1 MHSKSEYVMA
11 KKNIAHKDWKTIIPF
26 RRIPKDRKHELPVEH
41 VGLLSFL
48 VYTWLDGFMWK
59 AFRNRVDVRHLWTCP
74 EVDTAQLNADRLE
87 ELWEAEL
94 KKSGKSGASLFRV
107 FMRFIKRR
115 WLVASLVLIISLGLL
130 LFSVAYIMMSIL
142 HLTVLDEVE
151 LWHGLVLV
159 GALFLANILSQ
170 LLFLASTTITH
181 VAAGRLRSGILC
193 LVFRKMMKT
202 SSLHEKTIGKVV
214 NLFSN
219 DSLRVFDGVSMG
231 HILISGPLLAIGSTA
246 YAIYLLGAWA
256 LIGLGV
262 LLLLL
267 PLQMIAG
274 KTFMKFRGQA
284 IILTDTRVRMMTE
297 YLANIRFIKMYS
309 WEKALVR
316 MVEGA
321 RAAEQKIIEKANIS
335 MGLLMMTVSILV
347 AVATMSTLIAYTMS
361 GHHLSSAQGFMYLL
375 IYSVIQDKLE
385 LAMLTMK
392 LVSEMSVAAQRFQEV
407 LLLDNDVRKSSST
420 ASDNRL
426 CRGHNALELSDVSFR
441 WPSSVAEIHTEE
453 PSGNNVDS
461 NRHELEIPL
470 VASEEQ
476 QTFGTFNLNI
486 EKGNLVGIMGSVS
499 SGKTSLIRAI
509 LGQMDVVKGI
519 IQVGGSIAYV
529 PQQPWIF
536 SATVRDNILLGS
548 LYDEARYKA
557 ILDSCCLLE
566 DLDVLVDRDMTEIG
580 ERGVTLSGGQKQRI
594 SLARALY
601 SDREIYLLDDPLSAV
616 DPDVAE
622 TIFSKVVLGKLLGK
636 TVLIVTHQIKFFSQ
650 CDLIIRLSERQVAEM
665 GSHEELLLIGGEYA
679 SAVSIALSDKGTSF
693 GQASHAAT
701 TSSSPQSYLLP
712 SAESTSSSKSPASAN
727 PRASVPS
734 GEKPS
739 PLMTTEEKAEGA
751 IPFSTYFAYVR
762 AGGGLPVVLLVIFVS
777 LLAELSRA
785 FSFWW
790 LAHWLEDG
798 SGGVII
804 NGSNETIVSDNI
816 SDNAHLWMYNLV
828 YGMSLVAII
837 VFFALRSMVVVKV
850 LMRASSRLHDQLFRK
865 VMRTPI
871 LFFDTTPL
879 GRLINRFSRD
889 MDEMDTKLPMMI
901 ENTVKS
907 CLNILIYLVLIAIIM
922 PWFLIAIFVTGV
934 IFVILYIVF
943 RAGVREVKRLQL
955 ISTSPLL
962 SHVDATLRGLSSIQ
976 AYDKTS
982 DFEVRLRESLD
993 HNTAT
998 LLLSHFTMR
1007 WVAVRLAFITTTLV
1021 SCTALL
1027 VFLLRNDVPTA
1038 YGGAAIIY
1046 SFQLLTLFQ
1055 FFVRFAVD
1063 AGATFVSVER
1073 IHSYATTL
1081 KEEGPLVTKTI
1092 PLPKD
1097 WPSKGQIKFS
1107 NLNLRHREGLPLVLR
1122 GISFLVASK
1131 EKIGIVGR
1139 TGSGKSSLVGAL
1151 FRLVEACGGKVE
1163 IDDTDV
1169 ALIGLEQ
1176 LRTKL
1181 SIIPQ
1186 DPVLFSGTIRSNLDP
1201 FGHHNDEELWT
1212 ALDRCHLKDTVVQMD
1227 GQLSAAVRENGDN
1240 MSQGERQ
1247 LLCMARVLLRHTRI
1261 IILDEATASLDDETE
1276 QKIQTTVTETFAE
1289 CTVLI
1294 IAHRLR
1300 TILSC
1305 NRVLVLDDGKVVEF
1319 DKPSSLLDNPESRLS
1334 QMVSVYASGI
1344 SSDSSLEPN
1353 TLNKPLVWL

>member
-1 MHSKSEYVMA
+1 MHCNSDVKVKKSD
-11 KKNIAHKDWKTIIPF
+11 AHKAWKTIIPF
-26 RRIPKDRKHELPVEH
+26 RRIPKDKKHEFPVEH
-41 VGLLSFL
+41 VGLFSYL
-48 VYTWLDGFMWK
+48 VFAWLDSFMWK
-59 AFRNRVDVRHLWTCP
+59 AFRNRIDVNRLWTCP

-94 KKSGKSGASLFRV
+94 KKSGPSGASLFRV
-107 FMRFIKRR
+107 FISFVKKR
-115 WLVASLVLIISLGLL
+115 WLVASLVLVISLGLL
-130 LFSVAYIMMSIL
+130 LFSVAYIMMNIL

-159 GALFLANILSQ
+159 GALFLASILSQ
-170 LLFLASTTITH
+170 LLFMASTTITH

-193 LVFRKMMKT
+193 LVFRKMMKS
-202 SSLHEKTIGKVV
+202 SSLHDKTIGRVV

-219 DSLRVFDGVSMG
+219 DSLRVFEGISLGYM
-231 HILISGPLLAIGSTA
+231 IISGPLLAIGSTA

-256 LIGLGV
+256 LIGLFI

-267 PLQMIAG
+267 PMQMIAG
-274 KTFMKFRGQA
+274 KVFMKFRGQA
-284 IILTDTRVRMMTE
+284 IVLTDTRVRMMTE

-309 WEKALVR
+309 WEKALIS

-321 RAAEQKIIEKANIS
+321 RSAEQKILEKANIS
-335 MGLLMMTVSILV
+335 MGLLFMTVSILI
-347 AVATMSTLIAYTMS
+347 AAATMCTLIAYTMT

-375 IYSVIQDKLE
+375 IYTVIQDKLE
-385 LAMLTMK
+385 FAMYTMK
-392 LVSEMSVAAQRFQEV
+392 LVSEMSIAAKRFQEV
-407 LLLDNDVRKSSST
+407 LLMDSDVSKSSAISNY
-420 ASDNRL
+420 NRL
-426 CRGHNALELSDVSFR
+426 CHGENALELSDVAFR
-441 WPSSVAEIHTEE
+441 WPSSVAEIQ
-453 PSGNNVDS
+453 PSENNHES

-476 QTFGTFNLNI
+476 QPFGTFSLNI
-486 EKGNLVGIMGSVS
+486 EKGHLVGIMGPVS

-536 SATVRDNILLGS
+536 SATVRENILLGS
-548 LYDEARYKA
+548 QYDEGRYKA
-557 ILDSCCLLE
+557 ILESCCLLE
-566 DLDVLVDRDMTEIG
+566 DLDVLVDRDLTEIG

-636 TVLIVTHQIKFFSQ
+636 TVLLVTHHIKFFCQ
-650 CDLIIRLSERQVAEM
+650 CDLIIRLSERQVVEV
-665 GSHEELLLIGGEYA
+665 GSHEELMRTSSEYA
-679 SAVSIALSDKGTSF
+679 SLTNVALSDKGTSY
-693 GQASHAAT
+693 GQASHAT
-701 TSSSPQSYLLP
+701 TTSSSSPQSYLLS
-712 SAESTSSSKSPASAN
+712 SADSASSTKSPVSAN
-727 PRASVPS
+727 PRDSAPA
-734 GEKPS
+734 GEKSS
-739 PLMTTEEKAEGA
+739 PLMTEEEKAEGA
-751 IPFSTYFAYVR
+751 IPFSTYLAYVR
-762 AGGGLPVVLLVIFVS
+762 AAGGLPVVLIVLFVS
-777 LLAELSRA
+777 LLAELTRA

-798 SGGVII
+798 SGGVMV

-816 SDNAHLWMYNLV
+816 SDNENLWMYNLV
-828 YGMSLVAII
+828 YGMSLIAII
-837 VFFALRSMVVVKV
+837 IFFALRSVVTVKV
-850 LMRASSRLHDQLFRK
+850 LMRASSRLHSQLFRK

-901 ENTVKS
+901 ESTVKAF
-907 CLNILIYLVLIAIIM
+907 LNILIYIVLIAIIM
-922 PWFLIAIFVTGV
+922 PWFLIAVFVTGV
-934 IFVILYIVF
+934 IFIILYTIF
-943 RAGVREVKRLQL
+943 RAGVREVKRFQL

-962 SHVDATLRGLSSIQ
+962 SHVEATLRGLSSIQ
-976 AYDKTS
+976 AYDKTT
-982 DFEVRLRESLD
+982 DFEVRLRERLD
-993 HNTAT
+993 HNTLM
-998 LLLSHFTMR
+998 LLLYHFTMR
-1007 WVAVRLAFITTTLV
+1007 WVGVRLAFITTTLV

-1027 VFLLRNDVPTA
+1027 VFLLRNEIPTA

-1046 SFQLLTLFQ
+1046 AFQLLTLFQ
-1055 FFVRFAVD
+1055 FFVRCAVD
-1063 AGATFVSVER
+1063 AGSTFVSVER

-1081 KEEGPLVTKTI
+1081 KEEGALVTKTFA
-1092 PLPKD
+1092 LPKE

-1107 NLNLRHREGLPLVLR
+1107 NLNLRHREGLPLVLD

-1163 IDDTDV
+1163 IDDIDI
-1169 ALIGLEQ
+1169 ALIGLEE

-1201 FGHHNDEELWT
+1201 FEHHNDEELWK
-1212 ALDRCHLKDTVVQMD
+1212 ALERCHLKDTVVQME
-1227 GQLSAAVRENGDN
+1227 GQLSAAILENGDN
-1240 MSQGERQ
+1240 ISQGERQ

-1276 QKIQTTVTETFAE
+1276 QKIQTTVTQTFAE

-1305 NRVLVLDDGKVVEF
+1305 DRVLVLDDGKVVEF
-1319 DKPSSLLDNPESRLS
+1319 DKPSSLLNNPESRLS
-1334 QMVSVYASGI
+1334 QMVSVYESGI
-1344 SSDSSLEPN
+1344 SSDSSLEEN
-1353 TLNKPLVWL
+1353 ALDKPLVWA